1 MRRKTGLIVTAA
13 LVAVFAVINW
23 DSVAH
28 RIYTSLGGALGN
40 VAVNRF
46 TKGVEEKAGERMA
59 AVDLITLPIE
69 VTEVASRIY
78 RATGVGSSYAIL
90 TSDGAIIFDTGLV
103 IQAAEQ
109 REKLLEAIGHVPV
122 RKIFL
127 SHSHADHVGG
137 ARFWNDGTAELVAHR
152 EFLEEQRYLTELNPY
167 LHQRNRVLFP
177 WLPEQP
183 LTLPGLNFR
192 GLSPDRL
199 VSPEAPFAFSVGDRS
214 FVALALSGA
223 EGSDNLVL
231 WLPDEGILFSGDFFG
246 PLFPQFPNIFTM
258 RGEKT
263 RRPFEFMRAID
274 QILAL
279 QPTTL
284 LPSHGSVVSGSDYIA
299 SNMLR
304 IRDAIGWVHD
314 QTVSAMNAG
323 IPLSQL
329 MQTISLPAHMN
340 LDESHGKVSWA
351 AKSIWE
357 YYATWFHFDR
367 TSELYG
373 VDQTEVL
380 PDLSRMI
387 DINMALT
394 IIDDHMAHK
403 RWEKA
408 MLLIELMLGSAPHAA
423 EVRERHRQALLG
435 LRQRAEITEHNDY
448 ELYWLDAQLR
458 KIKAEDP
465 TSTANGPP
473 H

>member
-1 MRRKTGLIVTAA
+1 MRWKTRLIVTTA
-13 LVAVFAVINW
+13 LVAVLAWINW
-23 DSVAH
+23 DSIAH

-40 VAVNRF
+40 VAVTRF
-46 TKGVEEKAGERMA
+46 TKGLEEKAGERMA
-59 AVDLITLPIE
+59 AVDLISLPIE
-69 VTEVASRIY
+69 VTEVAPRIF

-109 REKLLEAIGHVPV
+109 REKLLEAIGHAPV

-137 ARFWNDGTAELVAHR
+137 ARFWNDGTAELVTHH

-192 GLSPDRL
+192 DLSPDRL

-231 WLPDEGILFSGDFFG
+231 WLPNEGILFSGDFFG

-263 RRPFEFMRAID
+263 RRPVEFMQAID

-284 LPSHGSVVSGSDYIA
+284 LPSHGSVVSGNDYIA
-299 SNMLR
+299 SNMLL
-304 IRDAIGWVHD
+304 IRDATAWVHD

-323 IPLSQL
+323 IPLSEL

-340 LDESHGKVSWA
+340 LDQSHGKVSWA

-373 VDQTEVL
+373 MDQTEVL
-380 PDLSRMI
+380 PDLSRVI
-387 DINMALT
+387 DIDMALT
-394 IIDDHMAHK
+394 IIDDYIAHG

-408 MLLIELMLGSAPHAA
+408 MLLIELMQGSTPHAA
-423 EVRERHRQALLG
+423 EIRKRHRQALLG
-435 LRQRAEITEHNDY
+435 LRQRAETTEHNDY

-458 KIKAEDP
+458 KIMAED
-465 TSTANGPP
+465 TASTADGSPQ
-473 H
+473 